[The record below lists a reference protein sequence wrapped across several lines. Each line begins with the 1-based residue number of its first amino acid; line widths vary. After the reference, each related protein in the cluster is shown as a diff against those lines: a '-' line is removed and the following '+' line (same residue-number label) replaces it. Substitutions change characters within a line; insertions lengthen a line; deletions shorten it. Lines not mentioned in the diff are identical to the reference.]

1 MSNEQ
6 FSDCGTAYL
15 SYEAH
20 NKSMSYSTKTKLIL
34 LVAIMSI
41 GPLSALRRRSV
52 SSAMS
57 YRPLDLTVER
67 PGIQY
72 FFLVLQFST
81 GACQFGSSFRQVI
94 VDVDG
99 RSAMLPVVSLSGRL
113 VRGTPRH
120 ALCLMRTGRC
130 TDAVGRL
137 HAELRGG
144 GFWRCPSVVGVV
156 PASSRR

>member
-57 YRPLDLTVER
+57 YRPQACIYV
-67 PGIQY
+67 
-72 FFLVLQFST
+72 FLAYTEATL
-81 GACQFGSSFRQVI
+81 I
-94 VDVDG
+94 N
-99 RSAMLPVVSLSGRL
+99 
-113 VRGTPRH
+113 
-120 ALCLMRTGRC
+120 
-130 TDAVGRL
+130 
-137 HAELRGG
+137 
-144 GFWRCPSVVGVV
+144 
-156 PASSRR
+156 

>member
-15 SYEAH
+15 SYETH

-57 YRPLDLTVER
+57 YRPLTTNR
-67 PGIQY
+67 
-72 FFLVLQFST
+72 ST
-81 GACQFGSSFRQVI
+81 PPKKTNPNRI
-94 VDVDG
+94 V
-99 RSAMLPVVSLSGRL
+99 S
-113 VRGTPRH
+113 
-120 ALCLMRTGRC
+120 
-130 TDAVGRL
+130 
-137 HAELRGG
+137 
-144 GFWRCPSVVGVV
+144 
-156 PASSRR
+156 ASSTSHQTTTLSPKISFSQATNHTIPGSRFVDQLRYSPNTISFKSRKICTSKL

>member
-6 FSDCGTAYL
+6 FNFCGTAYL

-57 YRPLDLTVER
+57 YRPLDCK
-67 PGIQY
+67 IQ
-72 FFLVLQFST
+72 
-81 GACQFGSSFRQVI
+81 
-94 VDVDG
+94 
-99 RSAMLPVVSLSGRL
+99 
-113 VRGTPRH
+113 
-120 ALCLMRTGRC
+120 
-130 TDAVGRL
+130 L
-137 HAELRGG
+137 H
-144 GFWRCPSVVGVV
+144 CHT
-156 PASSRR
+156 

>member
-57 YRPLDLTVER
+57 YRPQKRKLR
-67 PGIQY
+67 
-72 FFLVLQFST
+72 VLNPARINVFYW
-81 GACQFGSSFRQVI
+81 FNWLNLIGS
-94 VDVDG
+94 
-99 RSAMLPVVSLSGRL
+99 
-113 VRGTPRH
+113 
-120 ALCLMRTGRC
+120 
-130 TDAVGRL
+130 
-137 HAELRGG
+137 
-144 GFWRCPSVVGVV
+144 
-156 PASSRR
+156 

>member
-57 YRPLDLTVER
+57 YRPLVLLHKSATL
-67 PGIQY
+67 PQY
-72 FFLVLQFST
+72 GFFFCAVPL
-81 GACQFGSSFRQVI
+81 RI
-94 VDVDG
+94 IH
-99 RSAMLPVVSLSGRL
+99 RL
-113 VRGTPRH
+113 
-120 ALCLMRTGRC
+120 
-130 TDAVGRL
+130 
-137 HAELRGG
+137 
-144 GFWRCPSVVGVV
+144 
-156 PASSRR
+156 

>member
-57 YRPLDLTVER
+57 YRPQDFEAPTKGL
-67 PGIQY
+67 
-72 FFLVLQFST
+72 FSDIYNRNLIRIL
-81 GACQFGSSFRQVI
+81 GECMHEMS
-94 VDVDG
+94 
-99 RSAMLPVVSLSGRL
+99 M
-113 VRGTPRH
+113 
-120 ALCLMRTGRC
+120 
-130 TDAVGRL
+130 
-137 HAELRGG
+137 
-144 GFWRCPSVVGVV
+144 
-156 PASSRR
+156 

>member
-57 YRPLDLTVER
+57 YRPLKVMTLR
-67 PGIQY
+67 I
-72 FFLVLQFST
+72 T
-81 GACQFGSSFRQVI
+81 GGPRHNRVTWYYES
-94 VDVDG
+94 
-99 RSAMLPVVSLSGRL
+99 
-113 VRGTPRH
+113 RGTSKPFKKRQ
-120 ALCLMRTGRC
+120 
-130 TDAVGRL
+130 
-137 HAELRGG
+137 LR
-144 GFWRCPSVVGVV
+144 VLN
-156 PASSRR
+156 PARINVFYWFNWLNLIGS